1 MEASEHTPAWSSDG
15 SQIAFHSNLM
25 DGEGD
30 IWMMPASGEPETRLT
45 TNPWIDSNPAWSPV
59 GAQIAFYSRRVF
71 GPTYDYDI
79 WVLTVGGGEQRLTS
93 FSGQEFSPAWAP
105 DGTQIAFASN
115 RTDGLNLRLYVMPAT
130 GEPPAT
136 ALTLSGAFH
145 SSSPAWSPDGTQIA
159 FVSDRAGTQ
168 DLWLMPATGEPA
180 IPLTDYPSD
189 ERNPTWSPDGTW
201 IAFSRHNGFDG
212 DIWAIPSAGGQ
223 PVQITTDPAK
233 DATPAWSP
241 DGTRI
246 AFASD
251 RNGNPGRYDI
261 WVLELPTS
269 GLESAAVGPQAVR
282 LAVSPNPFRDTAT
295 IHLGGAESGSSLRI
309 LNVAG
314 RLVRQ
319 IALPAGAW
327 SGTRTVVWDG
337 RDAEG
342 QPVAGGV
349 YYLRL
354 EGVNH
359 AAGRAIR
366 VQ

>member
-1 MEASEHTPAWSSDG
+1 
-15 SQIAFHSNLM
+15 M

-45 TNPWIDSNPAWSPV
+45 TNPRIDNSPAWSPV
-59 GAQIAFYSRRVF
+59 GAQIAFYSRRSF
-71 GPTYDYDI
+71 GPGFDYDI

-93 FSGQEFSPAWAP
+93 NSGQEFSPTWAP

-115 RTDGLNLRLYVMPAT
+115 RTDGLNLRIYVMPAA

-136 ALTLSGAFH
+136 ALTNSGAFH

-180 IPLTDYPSD
+180 IPLTDYPGD
-189 ERNPTWSPDGTW
+189 ERRPTWSPDGTW
-201 IAFSRHNGFDG
+201 IAFSWND
-212 DIWAIPSAGGQ
+212 DIWAIPAAPAAGGQ
-223 PVQITTDPAK
+223 PVQITTDPGS
-233 DATPAWSP
+233 DTSPAWSP

-251 RNGNPGRYDI
+251 RNAQPGHPDI

-269 GLESAAVGPQAVR
+269 GLDSAPVAPQAVR
-282 LAVSPNPFRDTAT
+282 LAVSPNPFRETAT
-295 IHLGGAESGSSLRI
+295 IHLGAAESGSSLRI

-314 RLVRQ
+314 RLVRE
-319 IALPAGAW
+319 IALPVGAW
-327 SGTRTVVWDG
+327 SGTRTIVWDG
-337 RDAEG
+337 RDAKG

-354 EGVNH
+354 EGVNR
-359 AAGRAIR
+359 ATGRAIR